1 MNCTNRYQV
10 YLSSFGTHRFR
21 KKNTHGL
28 CCVCYALYE
37 LSWWRTDYHF
47 WSVHTDSL
55 LLIHHM
61 STLEVNN
68 SSLNTVAWRTAS
80 MRPVFT
86 NHGPVSFKVYLAT
99 NPCYKLTGSF
109 SVTYPLILVLQP
121 TLKIVQV
128 YVGKK
133 WLYNKNVFDFYQ

>member
-1 MNCTNRYQV
+1 
-10 YLSSFGTHRFR
+10 
-21 KKNTHGL
+21 
-28 CCVCYALYE
+28 
-37 LSWWRTDYHF
+37 
-47 WSVHTDSL
+47 
-55 LLIHHM
+55 
-61 STLEVNN
+61 
-68 SSLNTVAWRTAS
+68 

-86 NHGPVSFKVYLAT
+86 NHGPVSFKDETKNVPVYLAT